1 LGLDI
6 EIDELEILLKIET
19 IWQTLIEAEAKSSN
33 LLQREMQILHNM
45 LQRVDINLELLSNFI
60 TKRFYI
66 NREPKEIK
74 EFLVAIK
81 KDTVVGFIIK
91 NIRR

>member
-1 LGLDI
+1 
-6 EIDELEILLKIET
+6 
-19 IWQTLIEAEAKSSN
+19 
-33 LLQREMQILHNM
+33 M
-45 LQRVDINLELLSNFI
+45 LQRVDINMELLSDFI

>member
-1 LGLDI
+1 MGLDI